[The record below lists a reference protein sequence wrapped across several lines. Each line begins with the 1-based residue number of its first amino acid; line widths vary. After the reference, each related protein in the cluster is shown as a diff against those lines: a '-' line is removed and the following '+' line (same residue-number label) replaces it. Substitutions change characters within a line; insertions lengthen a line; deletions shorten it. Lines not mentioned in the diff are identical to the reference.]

1 MTKIS
6 IDAGGTNIKI
16 GLVDKGQVIAR
27 GGLQAVSENGLGPR
41 LNLIKLEAKR
51 LMQEAGIDPKSITG
65 VGMAIPGIVDTK
77 SMNVLSINDKYND
90 VVSLDLP
97 LWAKESWNVPFVME
111 GDARA
116 AIAGAWQYGSG
127 KEVNDLALITFGTG
141 IGSAVIINGQ
151 ILYGKHF
158 QAGIL
163 CGHFIIDFHG
173 DKCNCGNVG
182 CAEAH
187 ASSWQLSSR
196 IRQHSDYDASKLK
209 AEKNHDF
216 ETVFKLANEGDATA
230 IDVRNYCIEIW
241 AAMAINVI
249 HAYDPELILLSGG
262 VMKSADFIIPA
273 IRQKVNKQAWTPW
286 GKVKIEKEQLMD
298 DAALLGLEYL
308 LKKKYEL

>member
-16 GLVDKGQVIAR
+16 GLVEKGRVIAR
-27 GGLQAVSENGLGPR
+27 GSLPAVSENGLGPR
-41 LNLIKLEAKR
+41 LNLIKLEANR

-65 VGMAIPGIVDTK
+65 AGMAIPGIVDTK

-90 VVSLDLP
+90 VVNLDLP
-97 LWAKESWNVPFVME
+97 LWAEKSWNVPFIME

-127 KEVNDLALITFGTG
+127 KGVNNLALITLGTG
-141 IGSAVIINGQ
+141 IGSAVVIDGR

-163 CGHFIIDFHG
+163 CGHFIIDVHG
-173 DKCNCGNVG
+173 DKCNCGNIG

-196 IRQHSDYDASKLK
+196 IRKHSDYDASKLK
-209 AEKNHDF
+209 EAKNHDF
-216 ETVFKLANEGDATA
+216 ETVFKLANEGDATS

-249 HAYDPELILLSGG
+249 HAYDPELVLLSGG
-262 VMKSADFIIPA
+262 VMKSADIIIPV
-273 IRQKVNKQAWTPW
+273 IQQKVNKQAWTPW
-286 GKVKIEKEQLMD
+286 GKVRIEKELLSVD
-298 DAALLGLEYL
+298 TALLGLEYL